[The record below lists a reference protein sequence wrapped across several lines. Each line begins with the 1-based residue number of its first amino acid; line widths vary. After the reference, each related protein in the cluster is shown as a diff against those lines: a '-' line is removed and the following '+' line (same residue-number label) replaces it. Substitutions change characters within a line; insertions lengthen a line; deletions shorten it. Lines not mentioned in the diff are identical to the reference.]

1 MRVILKKDVENVGSK
16 GDIVDVAPGFGRNYL
31 IPKQLAL
38 EVTSS
43 NMKMI
48 EIERQAL
55 KKKLEKER
63 QSFEGL
69 IQNLNQVALSFER
82 KSGEKDMIFGSVSS
96 SDIKDALHELGFEID
111 KKKILLEE
119 PIKRLG
125 NYSVPIKIFQEDKVE
140 IKVEVIKPE
149 GEMGEEKKEEEVPE
163 EKMEEAG
170 EREKPEEEQ
179 KKEEVPEEK
188 KDEQEKT
195 PEEQLKEDEAVRKE
209 PEGEK
214 EEKKEEE
221 EIPEEKREEIEEE
234 SIKPEVEML
243 EKEEKEV
250 LEEKKEEGEM
260 PLDEEEKAEAGL
272 ERKEKEGQKDKKKEE
287 GKKKRSKK

>member
-1 MRVILKKDVENVGSK
+1 MRVILKKDVENLGSK
-16 GDIVDVAPGFGRNYL
+16 GDIVDVAPGFGRNHL

-69 IQNLNQVALSFER
+69 IQNLNQVALSFKR
-82 KSGEKDMIFGSVSS
+82 KTGEKDIIFGSVSS
-96 SDIKDALHELGFEID
+96 SDIKDALYELGFEID

-125 NYSVPIKIFQEDKVE
+125 NYSVPIKIFQEDKAE

-149 GEMGEEKKEEEVPE
+149 GEIGEEKKEEQE
-163 EKMEEAG
+163 E
-170 EREKPEEEQ
+170 
-179 KKEEVPEEK
+179 
-188 KDEQEKT
+188 T
-195 PEEQLKEDEAVRKE
+195 PEEQLKEDEAEIKE
-209 PEGEK
+209 PEGE
-214 EEKKEEE
+214 KEEE
-221 EIPEEKREEIEEE
+221 EIPEEKKEEIEEE
-234 SIKPEVEML
+234 SKKPEIDML

-250 LEEKKEEGEM
+250 LEEEKEEGEM
-260 PLDEEEKAEAGL
+260 PSDEEEKAEA
-272 ERKEKEGQKDKKKEE
+272 EVEKKEKEGQKDKKEEE
-287 GKKKRSKK
+287 GERKRSKK

>member
-1 MRVILKKDVENVGSK
+1 MRVILKKDVENLGSK

-38 EVTSS
+38 KVTSS

-48 EIERQAL
+48 EIERQSL

-63 QSFEGL
+63 QSFQGL
-69 IQNLNQVALSFER
+69 IQNLNQVAISFKR

-125 NYSVPIKIFQEDKVE
+125 NYSVPIKIFQEDKAE

-149 GEMGEEKKEEEVPE
+149 GEIGEEKKEEQVPE
-163 EKMEEAG
+163 EKMEEAAE
-170 EREKPEEEQ
+170 EREEPEEEQ
-179 KKEEVPEEK
+179 KKEEEVP
-188 KDEQEKT
+188 
-195 PEEQLKEDEAVRKE
+195 
-209 PEGEK
+209 

-221 EIPEEKREEIEEE
+221 EIPEEKKEEIEKE
-234 SIKPEVEML
+234 SIKPEIEMQ

-260 PLDEEEKAEAGL
+260 PLDEEEKARARE
-272 ERKEKEGQKDKKKEE
+272 EKEKEGQKDKKEKAGE
-287 GKKKRSKK
+287 KKRSKK